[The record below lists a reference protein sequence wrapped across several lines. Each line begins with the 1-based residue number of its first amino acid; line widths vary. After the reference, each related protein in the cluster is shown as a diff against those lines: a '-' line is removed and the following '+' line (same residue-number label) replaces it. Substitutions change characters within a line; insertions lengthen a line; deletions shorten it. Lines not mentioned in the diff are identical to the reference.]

1 VCDRTEAFVSL
12 AESHLSVGIRSRP
25 VARGRGRAGE
35 RRRKR
40 GWRQSLKK
48 RRETSASL
56 YLAEGRLA
64 DEVAL
69 DAILGRGGR

>member
-1 VCDRTEAFVSL
+1 METVIVKA
-12 AESHLSVGIRSRP
+12 A
-25 VARGRGRAGE
+25 
-35 RRRKR
+35 
-40 GWRQSLKK
+40 
-48 RRETSASL
+48 ETSASL